1 MNYTEEE
8 YKRSFYVLLFLLLQ
22 SYAGVLTFKDSF
34 QKEFIS
40 VKHLDKTPNFKDLLI
55 ALNRESEPTLT
66 FILKYLFK
74 NKENIEDLIK
84 DLSSDTF
91 ETIDT
96 TTITGIA
103 NFILHHFKNCHSI
116 DEELLK

>member
-1 MNYTEEE
+1 MDYTENE

-34 QKEFIS
+34 QKEFVC
-40 VKHLDKTPNFKDLLI
+40 VKHLDKTPDLKELLI
-55 ALNRESEPTLT
+55 TLNKESAPTLT

-91 ETIDT
+91 ETIDIA
-96 TTITGIA
+96 TITGLA
-103 NFILHHFKNCHSI
+103 NYILHRFKTCNTL
-116 DEELLK
+116 DEGLLK

>member
-1 MNYTEEE
+1 MDYTENE

-34 QKEFIS
+34 QKEFVC
-40 VKHLDKTPNFKDLLI
+40 VKHLNKTPDLKELLI
-55 ALNRESEPTLT
+55 TLNKESAPTLT

-74 NKENIEDLIK
+74 NKENIEYLIK
-84 DLSSDTF
+84 DLSSNTF
-91 ETIDT
+91 DKINI
-96 TTITGIA
+96 TTITGVA
-103 NFILHHFKNCHSI
+103 NFILHHFKNCHSL